1 MKLWLLGCQWLG
13 WRLHSC
19 WTEQIPVW
27 LSAGREECLQVSS
40 GSGVQTEG
48 AAAWAPGVG
57 AGLDLVPGCFE
68 WDRLAT
74 VQIGHIPSRVPGLP
88 WLVFRQH
95 AESSTQW
102 MPGPAGDPSPAL
114 RALLLICGPFV
125 SAVTSG
131 RSGGARDLSKGSSP
145 FPVRLFEAR
154 AFSVVIR

>member
-1 MKLWLLGCQWLG
+1 MVIGQRGKSLSPSFHLPPPLPPP
-13 WRLHSC
+13 SC
-19 WTEQIPVW
+19 PSQRQPGTSFFRNLP
-27 LSAGREECLQVSS
+27 GHLQVT
-40 GSGVQTEG
+40 GCIIPLLFFFLTQTHITLFAPCSFFSPNHG
-48 AAAWAPGVG
+48 ASW
-57 AGLDLVPGCFE
+57 
-68 WDRLAT
+68 T
-74 VQIGHIPSRVPGLP
+74 SRKVEE
-88 WLVFRQH
+88 FRQH